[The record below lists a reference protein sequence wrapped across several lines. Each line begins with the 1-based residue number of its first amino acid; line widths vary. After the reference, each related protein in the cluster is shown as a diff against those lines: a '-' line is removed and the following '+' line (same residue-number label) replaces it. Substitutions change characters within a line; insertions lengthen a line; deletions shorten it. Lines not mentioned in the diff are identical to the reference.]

1 MIQRISSSTA
11 AVVVQTVVCCIMAM
25 EFIASAERLANAQT
39 RQGGPPSVGS
49 NPPPSA
55 ITQPAQVQPYEQTE
69 ILAKASGFVSRVHVD
84 IGDKVE
90 KDQLLA
96 DLWIPEMDEERLIRV
111 ASVEEAAAA
120 VLQMKAAVEAAESL
134 VEAASA
140 KLGEVQARVA
150 QYESDVDFRRD
161 EYNRIAQL
169 VSKEALNQAL
179 LDEKRNQ
186 LRSAQSALAAAKAA
200 VASAEANV
208 KVEQARVHLAQAN
221 FAHAEAQRKL
231 AEADLKK
238 TDVLMSYAQLR
249 APFAGLITHRSVD
262 TGAFVGSAVG
272 NHSEPLFTLYRVD
285 RLRIVVD
292 IPESQAPL
300 IQLGQRATLV
310 VDALKPKSFR
320 GAVRRTAGVLDTRT
334 RTLRVEAELDSP
346 SGELW
351 PGMFG
356 SLAIELSP
364 NQARR

>member
-11 AVVVQTVVCCIMAM
+11 AVVVQTVVCCAAAIA
-25 EFIASAERLANAQT
+25 FIAPEPLANAQT
-39 RQGGPPSVGS
+39 LQGGPPSLAS
-49 NPPPSA
+49 NPPTA
-55 ITQPAQVQPYEQTE
+55 VTQPAQVQPYEQTE

-96 DLWIPEMDEERLIRV
+96 ELWIPEMDEERLIRV
-111 ASVEEAAAA
+111 ASVDEAAAA
-120 VLQMKAAVEAAESL
+120 VLQMKAAIVAAESL
-134 VEAASA
+134 VEAVSA
-140 KLGEVQARVA
+140 KLGEAQASVA
-150 QYESDVDFRRD
+150 QYESDVDFRRG
-161 EYNRIAQL
+161 ESNRIARL
-169 VSKEALNQAL
+169 VSEKALNQGL
-179 LDEKRNQ
+179 LDEKLNQ
-186 LRSAQSALAAAKAA
+186 LRSAESALAAAKAA

-208 KVEQARVHLAQAN
+208 QVEKARVQLAQAN

-238 TDVLMSYAQLR
+238 TEVLMSYAQLR

-262 TGAFVGSAVG
+262 TGAFVASAVG
-272 NHSEPLFTLYRVD
+272 NHSQPLFTLYRVD

-300 IQLGQRATLV
+300 IRLGQRATLV
-310 VDALKPKSFR
+310 VDALKATSFR
-320 GAVRRTAGVLDTRT
+320 GAVKRTTGVLDART

-346 SGELW
+346 ADELR

-356 SLAIELSP
+356 SLTIELTPS
-364 NQARR
+364 QAGS

>member
-11 AVVVQTVVCCIMAM
+11 IVVVETIVCCIIAIA
-25 EFIASAERLANAQT
+25 FIAPDRLANAQT
-39 RQGGPPSVGS
+39 SQGGPASPAS
-49 NPPPSA
+49 NPPAA
-55 ITQPAQVQPYEQTE
+55 ISQPAQVQPYEQTE

-90 KDQLLA
+90 KNQMLA
-96 DLWIPEMDEERLIRV
+96 ELWIPEMDEERLIRV
-111 ASVEEAAAA
+111 ASVDEAAA
-120 VLQMKAAVEAAESL
+120 VELQMKAAIVAAESL

-140 KLGEVQARVA
+140 KLGEAQAIVA
-150 QYESDVDFRRD
+150 QYESDVDFRRG

-179 LDEKRNQ
+179 LDEKQNQ
-186 LRSAQSALAAAKAA
+186 LRSAESALAAAKAA
-200 VASAEANV
+200 VASAAANMH
-208 KVEQARVHLAQAN
+208 VEKARVQLAQAN
-221 FAHAEAQRKL
+221 LAHAEAQRKL

-262 TGAFVGSAVG
+262 TGDFVASAVG
-272 NHSEPLFTLYRVD
+272 NRSEPLFVLYRVD

-300 IQLGQRATLV
+300 IRIGQRATLV
-310 VDALKPKSFR
+310 VDALKNKSFR
-320 GAVRRTAGVLDTRT
+320 GAVQRTAGVLDLRT

-346 SGELW
+346 TDELRT
-351 PGMFG
+351 GMFG
-356 SLAIELSP
+356 SLTIELTPS
-364 NQARR
+364 QTGS